1 MDRVGLIGSSCNES
15 NRIEPSQIKSNH
27 VEPNMSASGQPSS
40 GYSGVRRRIPRYSVA
55 IPVDITVLRSGAP
68 ASIPGRSL
76 DLGEGGVAA
85 VLAAE
90 LQLGEWV
97 AVEFLLPNAGQALQ
111 TKAVVRHHNQLR
123 CGFEFLGLSGD
134 QRSMIRR
141 WAGNSKPLPILEPTA
156 PVSSSIP
163 TTTAAP
169 PRMTAPLAAQV
180 PVQAARRQ
188 PAPANHQALDR
199 LLRLTLVLL
208 VIVGGWATWQ
218 WHRGWQQLETR
229 MAKKDAHAQTPS
241 AKVPAEVMERLLI
254 RKVDPVYPEAARR
267 ANLQGVVVLDAVI
280 AADGTVVNIHPV
292 SGNDTLVASAMDA
305 ARWWRFRPY
314 RVRGEPATVETTLSV
329 EFRP

>member
-1 MDRVGLIGSSCNES
+1 
-15 NRIEPSQIKSNH
+15 
-27 VEPNMSASGQPSS
+27 MSASGRPSS
-40 GYSGVRRRIPRYSVA
+40 GFSGVRRRIPRYSVA

-97 AVEFLLPNAGQALQ
+97 AVEFLLPNAGHAFQ

-141 WAGNSKPLPILEPTA
+141 WAGNSLPLPTLEPAA
-156 PVSSSIP
+156 PLSPSAPP
-163 TTTAAP
+163 TTAVPSAVST
-169 PRMTAPLAAQV
+169 RVTAPLSAPATV
-180 PVQAARRQ
+180 MPARRQ
-188 PAPANHQALDR
+188 PASANNRALEQ
-199 LLRLTLVLL
+199 LLRLTLALFL
-208 VIVGGWATWQ
+208 VVGIWAAWQ
-218 WHRGWQQLETR
+218 WHRGWQQLEAR
-229 MAKKDAHAQTPS
+229 MARKDVHAQSPS
-241 AKVPAEVMERLLI
+241 TRVPPEVMERLLI

-292 SGNDTLVASAMDA
+292 SGAETLVSAAMDA

-314 RVRGEPATVETTLSV
+314 RVRGEPAAVETTMSI
-329 EFRP
+329 EFHP

>member
-1 MDRVGLIGSSCNES
+1 
-15 NRIEPSQIKSNH
+15 
-27 VEPNMSASGQPSS
+27 MSASGHPSS

-97 AVEFLLPNAGQALQ
+97 AVEFLLPNSAQALQ

-134 QRSMIRR
+134 QRTMIRR
-141 WAGNSKPLPILEPTA
+141 WAGNSQPLPILEPTA
-156 PVSSSIP
+156 PAFTSTPAS
-163 TTTAAP
+163 TAASNAAA
-169 PRMTAPLAAQV
+169 MKITAPVA
-180 PVQAARRQ
+180 
-188 PAPANHQALDR
+188 APALPTRRKPVPASNRDLDR
-199 LLRLTLVLL
+199 LLRLTLAVF
-208 VIVGGWATWQ
+208 VVVGGWATWQ
-218 WHRGWQQLETR
+218 WHRGWQQLESR
-229 MAKKDAHAQTPS
+229 MARKDAHAQAPS
-241 AKVPAEVMERLLI
+241 AKVPPEVMERLLI

-267 ANLQGVVVLDAVI
+267 TNLQGVVLLDAVI
-280 AADGTVVNIHPV
+280 AADGTVVNIHPLSGADTFV
-292 SGNDTLVASAMDA
+292 SAAMDA

-314 RVRGEPATVETTLSV
+314 RVRGEPAAVETTLSV
-329 EFRP
+329 EFHP

>member
-1 MDRVGLIGSSCNES
+1 
-15 NRIEPSQIKSNH
+15 
-27 VEPNMSASGQPSS
+27 MSASGHPSS

-111 TKAVVRHHNQLR
+111 TKAVVRHHNHLR

-134 QRSMIRR
+134 QRTMIRR
-141 WAGNSKPLPILEPTA
+141 WAGNSQPLPILEPTA
-156 PVSSSIP
+156 PAPSSTPTSTTVSN
-163 TTTAAP
+163 AAAMK
-169 PRMTAPLAAQV
+169 MTSPLPAPV
-180 PVQAARRQ
+180 MPARRKPV
-188 PAPANHQALDR
+188 PASNQALDR
-199 LLRLTLVLL
+199 LRRLTLALLL
-208 VIVGGWATWQ
+208 VVGGWATWQ
-218 WHRGWQQLETR
+218 WHRGWQQLESR
-229 MAKKDAHAQTPS
+229 MARKDVHAQPPS

-254 RKVDPVYPEAARR
+254 RRVDPVYPEAARR
-267 ANLQGVVVLDAVI
+267 ANLQGIVVLDAVI

-292 SGNDTLVASAMDA
+292 SGSDALVSAAMDA
-305 ARWWRFRPY
+305 TRWWRFRPY
-314 RVRGEPATVETTLSV
+314 RVRGEPATVETTLSI

>member
-1 MDRVGLIGSSCNES
+1 MT
-15 NRIEPSQIKSNH
+15 
-27 VEPNMSASGQPSS
+27 ASGHPSS
-40 GYSGVRRRIPRYSVA
+40 GLSGVRRRIPRYSVA

-97 AVEFLLPNAGQALQ
+97 AMEFKLPNAPQALQ

-141 WAGNSKPLPILEPTA
+141 WAGNSKPIPIREPAPSAAVATAAATKAKMTPQLP
-156 PVSSSIP
+156 
-163 TTTAAP
+163 AAP
-169 PRMTAPLAAQV
+169 PMP
-180 PVQAARRQ
+180 ARRKVV
-188 PAPANHQALDR
+188 PTRSRALDR

-208 VIVGGWATWQ
+208 VVVGGWAAWQ
-218 WHRGWQQLETR
+218 WHRGWQQLEASTV
-229 MAKKDAHAQTPS
+229 KKDAHAQSPA
-241 AKVPAEVMERLLI
+241 AKIQPDVMERLLV
-254 RKVDPVYPEAARR
+254 RRVDPVYPEAARR
-267 ANLQGVVVLDAVI
+267 ANLQGVVVLDAII
-280 AADGTVVNIHPV
+280 AADGTVVNLHPV
-292 SGNDTLVASAMDA
+292 SGPDALVSAAMDA

-314 RVRGEPATVETTLSV
+314 RFRGEPAAVETTLSV
-329 EFRP
+329 EFHP

>member
-1 MDRVGLIGSSCNES
+1 VRVEPGRLASRRFES
-15 NRIEPSQIKSNH
+15 GIFESEQIDPNQI
-27 VEPNMSASGQPSS
+27 EPNMTASGHPSS
-40 GYSGVRRRIPRYSVA
+40 GFSGVRRRIPRYSVA

-97 AVEFLLPNAGQALQ
+97 AVEFQLPNAAQALQ

-134 QRSMIRR
+134 QRSVIRR
-141 WAGNSKPLPILEPTA
+141 WAGNSKPIPIREPSASVSPPSPIAAAAKVTTQLPAA
-156 PVSSSIP
+156 PVLP
-163 TTTAAP
+163 
-169 PRMTAPLAAQV
+169 
-180 PVQAARRQ
+180 ARRRAV
-188 PAPANHQALDR
+188 APRSHAQDR
-199 LLRLTLVLL
+199 LLRLTLTLLL
-208 VIVGGWATWQ
+208 VVGGWAAWQ
-218 WHRGWQQLETR
+218 WHRGWQQLEAST
-229 MAKKDAHAQTPS
+229 AKKDARAQTPA
-241 AKVPAEVMERLLI
+241 AKVPPDVMERLLI

-267 ANLQGVVVLDAVI
+267 ANVPGVVVLDAIVS
-280 AADGTVVNIHPV
+280 ADGTVVNLHPV
-292 SGNDTLVASAMDA
+292 SGPDILISAAMDA

-314 RVRGEPATVETTLSV
+314 RARGEPAAVETTLSV

>member
-1 MDRVGLIGSSCNES
+1 
-15 NRIEPSQIKSNH
+15 
-27 VEPNMSASGQPSS
+27 MSASGHPSS
-40 GYSGVRRRIPRYSVA
+40 GFSGVRRRIPRYSVA
-55 IPVDITVLRSGAP
+55 IPIDITVLRSGAP

-90 LQLGEWV
+90 LQTGEWV
-97 AVEFLLPNAGQALQ
+97 AVEFQLPNAGQALQ

-141 WAGNSKPLPILEPTA
+141 WAGNSKPLPILEPIA
-156 PVSSSIP
+156 PASSS
-163 TTTAAP
+163 TSVSTAVSNGATK
-169 PRMTAPLAAQV
+169 MTAPLPA
-180 PVQAARRQ
+180 PVLPARRKAV
-188 PAPANHQALDR
+188 PASDRALDR
-199 LLRLTLVLL
+199 LLRLTLALLL
-208 VIVGGWATWQ
+208 VVGGWATWQ

-229 MAKKDAHAQTPS
+229 MAKKDVHAQPPS
-241 AKVPAEVMERLLI
+241 AKVPADVMERLLI
-254 RKVDPVYPEAARR
+254 RKVDPIYPESARR

-292 SGNDTLVASAMDA
+292 SGSDALVSAAMDA

-314 RVRGEPATVETTLSV
+314 RVRGEPATVETTLSI

>member
-1 MDRVGLIGSSCNES
+1 
-15 NRIEPSQIKSNH
+15 
-27 VEPNMSASGQPSS
+27 MSASGQPSS

-141 WAGNSKPLPILEPTA
+141 WAGNSQPLPILEPT
-156 PVSSSIP
+156 VSPSIP
-163 TTTAAP
+163 TTALST
-169 PRMTAPLAAQV
+169 RMTAPLAAQA
-180 PVQAARRQ
+180 PARRQ
-188 PAPANHQALDR
+188 PAPANNRALDR
-199 LLRLTLVLL
+199 LLRLTLALL
-208 VIVGGWATWQ
+208 VVVGGWATWQ

-229 MAKKDAHAQTPS
+229 MAKKDAHAQPPS

-292 SGNDTLVASAMDA
+292 SGNDTLVTSAMDA

>member
-1 MDRVGLIGSSCNES
+1 MT
-15 NRIEPSQIKSNH
+15 
-27 VEPNMSASGQPSS
+27 ASGHPSS
-40 GYSGVRRRIPRYSVA
+40 SFSGVRRRIPRYSVA

-97 AVEFLLPNAGQALQ
+97 AMEFKLPNAAQVLQ

-123 CGFEFLGLSGD
+123 CGFEFLELSGD

-141 WAGNSKPLPILEPTA
+141 WAGNSKPIPIREPAAT
-156 PVSSSIP
+156 PPPS
-163 TTTAAP
+163 TAAATAAAQKKMTPQLPAAPLMPARRKAVP
-169 PRMTAPLAAQV
+169 PRDLAV
-180 PVQAARRQ
+180 
-188 PAPANHQALDR
+188 DR

-208 VIVGGWATWQ
+208 VMVGGWAAWQ
-218 WHRGWQQLETR
+218 WHRGWQQLEAST
-229 MAKKDAHAQTPS
+229 AKKDAHAQTP
-241 AKVPAEVMERLLI
+241 ATKIPLDVMERLLI
-254 RKVDPVYPEAARR
+254 RRVDPVYPEAARR
-267 ANLQGVVVLDAVI
+267 TNLQGVVVLDAI
-280 AADGTVVNIHPV
+280 ISADGTVVNLHPV
-292 SGNDTLVASAMDA
+292 SGPDALVSAAMDA

-314 RVRGEPATVETTLSV
+314 RFRGEPAAVETTLSV

>member
-1 MDRVGLIGSSCNES
+1 
-15 NRIEPSQIKSNH
+15 
-27 VEPNMSASGQPSS
+27 MSASRHPTS
-40 GYSGVRRRIPRYSVA
+40 GFSGVRRRIPRYSVA

-97 AVEFLLPNAGQALQ
+97 AVEFQLPNASQSLQ

-141 WAGNSKPLPILEPTA
+141 WAGNSKPLPILEPTPPA
-156 PVSSSIP
+156 SSLPPVRNAKMP
-163 TTTAAP
+163 
-169 PRMTAPLAAQV
+169 APLPAQAPLLPARPRPVAASN
-180 PVQAARRQ
+180 R
-188 PAPANHQALDR
+188 ALDQ

-208 VIVGGWATWQ
+208 LVVGGWATWQ
-218 WHRGWQQLETR
+218 WHRGWQQLEART
-229 MAKKDAHAQTPS
+229 AKRDAHAQPPS
-241 AKVPAEVMERLLI
+241 AKVPADVMERLLI

-267 ANLQGVVVLDAVI
+267 ANLQGVVVLDAVVS
-280 AADGTVVNIHPV
+280 ADGTVVNLHPV
-292 SGNDTLVASAMDA
+292 SGPDTLVSAAMDA

-314 RVRGEPATVETTLSV
+314 RARGEPATVETTLSV
-329 EFRP
+329 EVHP